1 MARPITLPYFN
12 RLLCL
17 LNSLHLSQVLCCGL
31 FKQLADLFEQALLEV
46 GVFVEG
52 GGERPDDAGQA
63 GGVEQ
68 RCPESLLADLV
79 TVGSRNSLDQT
90 FEPEAPKL
98 IAHPSRGEL
107 IWRAGE

>member
-1 MARPITLPYFN
+1 MAGESVWATPLRLRESL

-68 RCPESLLADLV
+68 ALPGVPPR
-79 TVGSRNSLDQT
+79 
-90 FEPEAPKL
+90 
-98 IAHPSRGEL
+98 
-107 IWRAGE
+107 